1 VADVVDRT
9 VKSDSG
15 ADLVGSAQRPQIAA
29 IAQIATPGADQ
40 AGVVLAV
47 QVDQADLEGVEL
59 DVAVDG
65 PAAVFFVTLQAVP
78 VGGAF
83 VTTDDVIGTGNTP
96 VGGIIADVTRVG
108 RAGGLVGVV
117 DAAAGGSGAAG
128 GNGVTAASIGGAELE
143 AA

>member
-1 VADVVDRT
+1 SRSVGSGALGERVGGAGNVVPGLGAFLGILVADVVDRT

-65 PAAVFFVTLQAVP
+65 PAAVFFV
-78 VGGAF
+78 
-83 VTTDDVIGTGNTP
+83 
-96 VGGIIADVTRVG
+96 
-108 RAGGLVGVV
+108 
-117 DAAAGGSGAAG
+117 
-128 GNGVTAASIGGAELE
+128 
-143 AA
+143 